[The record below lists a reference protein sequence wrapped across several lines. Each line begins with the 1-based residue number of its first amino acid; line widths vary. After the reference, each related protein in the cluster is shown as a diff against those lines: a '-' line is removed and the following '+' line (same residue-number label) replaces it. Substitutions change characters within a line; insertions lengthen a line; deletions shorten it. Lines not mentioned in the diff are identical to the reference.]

1 MIASVIVW
9 VAVAAVVMIVLVAR
23 IVSENRHSL
32 IHSHAR
38 PGVRHTAARH
48 KFIELGKEREEFFA
62 AGDSDLIPGEDY
74 DIYYNS

>member
-9 VAVAAVVMIVLVAR
+9 VAVAAILLIVLVAR
-23 IVSENRHSL
+23 IVAEHHRSLRH
-32 IHSHAR
+32 IHAAKHHSHY
-38 PGVRHTAARH
+38 

-62 AGDSDLIPGEDY
+62 TGDSDLIPGDDH